1 MNRKLTFAL
10 MFLTVALCA
19 LCTWLIVFSG
29 TSTQPPANTDKMQ
42 KVVKKARLAAKKSRG
57 ALRMRKGERV
67 GNENADAEGKDEKK
81 KPTFAL
87 DDYDEASLNEE
98 QRKTIMAIREA
109 LGNDDRKKVLR
120 LVQKL
125 QKSDEWP
132 DGIPKSIKMAAIEAL
147 GWFGS
152 SCLPELAGFL
162 GDSDTDVV
170 QAAVDKYQ
178 EMLADGELS
187 DFERSD
193 ILVQAAK
200 VIDDADALDAMM
212 FEVINMRHSVAVD
225 TFKRMMA
232 EGNATAQLVLPD
244 NIEFYTSEESLD
256 TPEKLAEWLEKN
268 PDDEG
273 DDDFYGRRPE
283 TGKKTVDNQAA
294 SGK

>member
-1 MNRKLTFAL
+1 

-19 LCTWLIVFSG
+19 LCTWLFVFNG
-29 TSTQPPANTDKMQ
+29 PYAKPPANTDKTQ
-42 KVVKKARLAAKKSRG
+42 SIVKNAGLAGKKSR
-57 ALRMRKGERV
+57 AISRKRRGERV
-67 GNENADAEGKDEKK
+67 DINDVGKSKEERKR
-81 KPTFAL
+81 PTFVL
-87 DDYDEASLNEE
+87 DDNDEASLNEE

-109 LGNDDRKKVLR
+109 LGNDDRKMVLR

-162 GDSDTDVV
+162 GDSDNDVI
-170 QAAVDKYQ
+170 QAALDKYQ
-178 EMLADGELS
+178 AMLADGELS

-193 ILVQAAK
+193 ILVQASK
-200 VIDDADALDAMM
+200 IVDDADAMDSMM

-232 EGNATAQLVLPD
+232 EGNDATKLVLPD
-244 NIEFYTSEESLD
+244 NIEFYTSEEGLD
-256 TPEKLAEWLEKN
+256 TPEKLDDWLKSH

-273 DDDFYGRRPE
+273 DAEFYGGSRPD
-283 TGKKTVDNQAA
+283 KNA